1 MWRRDGSAAVR
12 RWILVV
18 VAGLLGVGIAAFTTA
33 ARTSHYRASTWL
45 FFSVSGASTIGDL
58 AQGATY
64 TENLVPAFVAV
75 ATTEA
80 VLDPVNQQ
88 LGLHLPDS
96 KLAAMVHPK
105 AVMGTVLMYISA
117 DGSSPQQAAAI
128 ANAVAAQL
136 SRTVAQLSPA
146 VTRSGA
152 KQMSATV
159 VAPAQLP
166 RLPLAAGGK
175 KTRYVEGLLGGL
187 LLGIF
192 LARLLE
198 GPRALVRDERGISKV
213 SDAPVLGRIEYAR
226 RRPLLLGDTEGH
238 AGEAFRALR
247 ANVFALRPSRACAIV
262 ITASSHGEGATTTAI
277 NLALVA
283 AETGLR
289 VLLVEADLR
298 HPSTA
303 RAVGLPDVAGLAQL
317 VAGGGAL
324 AATVQTLPGHAVDM
338 LAAGGSLANSGEVV
352 GSRAMAE
359 LVAKM
364 LADYDLVVFDAPALL
379 TSTNAAVL
387 ASHSDVI
394 LVVVDAQ
401 KTKRRV
407 FATAIASLRRANAP
421 VLGLVLNKT
430 PGRPYNRELSH
441 APVAGEPIVP
451 LPSRLPTVALGGTEA
466 TDPQGPTL

>member
-1 MWRRDGSAAVR
+1 MVAA
-12 RWILVV
+12 
-18 VAGLLGVGIAAFTTA
+18 LLGVGVAAFTTT

-45 FFSVSGASTIGDL
+45 FFSAAGASTIGDL
-58 AQGATY
+58 AQGAVY

-75 ATTEA
+75 ATTDA
-80 VLDPVNQQ
+80 VLDPVSQQ
-88 LGLHLPDS
+88 LGLHLPAG

-105 AVMGTVLMYISA
+105 AVIGTVLMYISA

-136 SRTVAQLSPA
+136 SKTVAQLSPA
-146 VTRSGA
+146 VTRSGV

-175 KTRYVEGLLGGL
+175 KTRYVEGLLAGL

-198 GPRALVRDERGISKV
+198 GPRALVRDERRVSKV

-226 RRPLLLGDTEGH
+226 RTPLLVGDTEGD

-247 ANVFALRPSRACAIV
+247 ANVFALRPSRPRAIV
-262 ITASSHGEGATTTAI
+262 ITASSHGEGATTIAI

-298 HPSTA
+298 QPSTA
-303 RAVGLPDVAGLAQL
+303 RAVGLPDVAGLTEL
-317 VAGGGAL
+317 VADGGTL
-324 AATVQTLPGHAVDM
+324 AAMVQTLPGHALDM
-338 LAAGGSLANSGEVV
+338 LAAGNSLANPVDVV

-364 LADYDLVVFDAPALL
+364 FADYDFVVFDAPALL
-379 TSTNAAVL
+379 TSTYAAVL
-387 ASHSDVI
+387 AGHSDGM

-401 KTKRRV
+401 KTKRRD
-407 FATAIASLRRANAP
+407 FATAIALLRRTGTP
-421 VLGLVLNKT
+421 LLGLVLNKS
-430 PGRPYNRELSH
+430 PGRPHSVPSDVQL
-441 APVAGEPIVP
+441 AGHPKVR
-451 LPSRLPTVALGGTEA
+451 LASRLPTVALGGEA
-466 TDPQGPTL
+466 GDPPGPTS